1 MTVNTNDATI
11 SRLQLPD
18 ARPTIGSRSRAR
30 RLGARTLLV
39 LVTVLLGACV
49 QMGPKVLVEGRPLY
63 NIAVQQSE
71 AQQLLLNIVRNR
83 YNDTIL
89 FLDITSIT
97 SGFSRGV
104 NAGLLG
110 SFSSGNNSGIANLG
124 GDIRENP
131 NVFYAPNTGEK
142 FVRQMLTPIDLRT
155 VALLLQAGW
164 SIERVMLL
172 LGESANQLYNRPL
185 EDETNQP
192 YDEFLRVA
200 DSLRNLQRNRQ
211 LIVGLEPEETQGD
224 ATLVLMITTDA
235 IDSPDY
241 RVVCEALNVACD
253 GAPLRLRQGFG
264 APAESS
270 TLALATRSL
279 FSAIYHLSRHVDA
292 PAEHVAAGYVAHSDD
307 LVVTQSN
314 AGASLRQLF
323 HVRSST
329 DEPEHAA
336 VKVFYRDTWF
346 FIADNDQDS
355 KTTFALLSMLITLK
369 SGDASGLMPLITIP
383 SG

>member
-1 MTVNTNDATI
+1 MKHSVWSGLV
-11 SRLQLPD
+11 SRPRGVGMIWILFAML
-18 ARPTIGSRSRAR
+18 T
-30 RLGARTLLV
+30 
-39 LVTVLLGACV
+39 GACA
-49 QMGPKVLVEGRPLY
+49 QMGPQVLEEGRAQY
-63 NIAVQQSE
+63 NIAVQQTE

-110 SFSSGNNSGIANLG
+110 SFSSGDNSGIANLG

-142 FVRQMLTPIDLRT
+142 FVRQMLTPVDLRT
-155 VALLLQAGW
+155 MALLLQAGW
-164 SIERVMLL
+164 SIERVLLL

-192 YDEFLRVA
+192 HEQFLRVA

-211 LIVGLEPEETQGD
+211 LIVGLEPGETESD
-224 ATLVLMITTDA
+224 ATLVLMFTPGADE
-235 IDSPDY
+235 SPDY
-241 RVVCEALNVACD
+241 QVVCEALRVACD

-264 APAESS
+264 APTDS
-270 TLALATRSL
+270 TTLTLATRSL

-292 PAEHVAAGYVAHSDD
+292 PAQDVADGFATPSDD
-307 LVVTQSN
+307 HLGSASN
-314 AGASLRQLF
+314 EGAALRQLF
-323 HVRSST
+323 HVRSSA
-329 DEPEHAA
+329 DEPGHAA
-336 VKVFYRDTWF
+336 VKIFYRDTWF
-346 FIADNDQDS
+346 YIADNDQDS
-355 KTTFALLSMLITLK
+355 KTTFALLSMLLTLK
-369 SGDASGLMPLITIP
+369 SGDTSGVMPLITIP

>member
-1 MTVNTNDATI
+1 MSAIN
-11 SRLQLPD
+11 PD
-18 ARPTIGSRSRAR
+18 ALPRRAWRPEILFTASFGSIMR
-30 RLGARTLLV
+30 RRGARLAMILLTLLQA
-39 LVTVLLGACV
+39 ACV
-49 QMGPKVLVEGRPLY
+49 QMGPQVLVEGRAQY
-63 NIAVQQSE
+63 NIAVQQTE

-104 NAGLLG
+104 NGGLLG
-110 SFSSGNNSGIANLG
+110 TFSSGANSGIANIG

-142 FVRQMLTPIDLRT
+142 FVQQMLTPIDLRT

-172 LGESANQLYNRPL
+172 LGESANQLYNRPI
-185 EDETNQP
+185 EDESGQP
-192 YDEFLRVA
+192 YDQFLRVA

-211 LIVGLEPEETQGD
+211 LIVGLEPRADEND
-224 ATLVLMITTDA
+224 ATLVLMFTPDA
-235 IDSPDY
+235 IESTDY
-241 RVVCEALNVACD
+241 RTVCAALSVACD

-264 APAESS
+264 TPADSN

-292 PAEHVAAGYVAHSDD
+292 PAQHVAAGVAAPTND
-307 LVVTQSN
+307 LVDTSSI
-314 AGASLRQLF
+314 AGSSLRQLF
-323 HVRSST
+323 HVRSSSE
-329 DEPEHAA
+329 EPEQAA
-336 VKVFYRDTWF
+336 VRIFYRDTWF
-346 FIADNDQDS
+346 YIADTDQDS
-355 KTTFALLSMLITLK
+355 KTTFALLSMLIMLK
-369 SGDASGLMPLITIP
+369 SGDTSGLMPLITIP